1 MLKSKSS
8 RPGRQDDK
16 PGAMERPDGALLDAH
31 DGRSRPLAS
40 LALARFSPPGHTPP
54 AMPGED
60 STSSPDEIAVLQA
73 YIDLINSE
81 REAIWARHNALLVAN
96 SLIIGALAISPAA
109 LWQNKWAAL
118 GMISAGAIIS
128 AAWLGITLEGWSAM
142 KRHADLARKFASTY
156 FKHLPNA
163 LDETLSDH
171 AQTNIHHLI
180 LLVIGVFVLM
190 YVGLGYI
197 RLVSA

>member
-1 MLKSKSS
+1 MS
-8 RPGRQDDK
+8 DV
-16 PGAMERPDGALLDAH
+16 
-31 DGRSRPLAS
+31 
-40 LALARFSPPGHTPP
+40 
-54 AMPGED
+54 D
-60 STSSPDEIAVLQA
+60 SANPSEEIAVFQA
-73 YIDLINSE
+73 YVDLINSE
-81 REAIWARHNALLVAN
+81 RETIWARHNALLVAN
-96 SLIIGALAISPAA
+96 SLIIGALAISPTA

-118 GMISAGAIIS
+118 AMIGAGLLIS
-128 AAWLGITLEGWSAM
+128 VAWLGITVQGWSAM

-163 LDETLSDH
+163 LDETLCDH

>member
-1 MLKSKSS
+1 
-8 RPGRQDDK
+8 
-16 PGAMERPDGALLDAH
+16 
-31 DGRSRPLAS
+31 
-40 LALARFSPPGHTPP
+40 
-54 AMPGED
+54 MPGED

-73 YIDLINSE
+73 YVDLINSE

-142 KRHADLARKFASTY
+142 KRHADRCEK
-156 FKHLPNA
+156 
-163 LDETLSDH
+163 
-171 AQTNIHHLI
+171 
-180 LLVIGVFVLM
+180 
-190 YVGLGYI
+190 I
-197 RLVSA
+197 RLDLLQASARMRSTRPSATTPRRTFITSSCW

>member
-1 MLKSKSS
+1 MS
-8 RPGRQDDK
+8 D
-16 PGAMERPDGALLDAH
+16 EDGV
-31 DGRSRPLAS
+31 
-40 LALARFSPPGHTPP
+40 
-54 AMPGED
+54 
-60 STSSPDEIAVLQA
+60 SSPDEIAVLQA

-128 AAWLGITLEGWSAM
+128 AAWLGITREGWSAM

-163 LDETLSDH
+163 LDETLCDH